1 MGKQSEIYGADDGS
15 GGGCSGGTVTCA
27 FLFGILTGMGA
38 ALLMAPERGDTLRR
52 RLARGAKV
60 AGEELSDVASETR
73 EALEAIGKDARQTLK
88 RTASRLS
95 SALDA
100 TKAAIQKDEP

>member
-1 MGKQSEIYGADDGS
+1 MSRQNEQYGEDHGP
-15 GGGCSGGTVTCA
+15 GGGCSGGTVACA

-38 ALLMAPERGDTLRR
+38 ALLLAPERGDTLRR
-52 RLARGAKV
+52 RLVRGAKV
-60 AGEELSDVASETR
+60 AGEELADVASETR
-73 EALEAIGKDARQTLK
+73 EAMEAIGKDARQTLK

-100 TKAAIQKDEP
+100 TKAALQKDEP

>member
-1 MGKQSEIYGADDGS
+1 MGDQRDPYREESYS
-15 GGGCSGGTVTCA
+15 GGCSGGTVASA
-27 FLFGILTGMGA
+27 FLLGILFGMGT
-38 ALLMAPERGDTLRR
+38 ALLLTPERGDTLRR

-60 AGEELSDVASETR
+60 AGEELADVAAETR
-73 EALEAIGKDARQTLK
+73 EALEALGKDARQTLK

-100 TKAAIQKDEP
+100 TKEAIQKEGR